1 MVLIKVKNLTKYFK
15 ISKRDKGFWGAL
27 KGLFVRKKIIKK
39 ALDGVSFEIA
49 DGEIVGY
56 LGPNG
61 AGKST
66 TIKIMCGIL
75 TPTSGE
81 CEINGF
87 VPYKQREKYVKNI
100 GVVFGQRSQLF
111 WDVPVID
118 SYYLLKDVY
127 KIPKDKFEERLKMLT
142 ETLELEEL
150 LDIPL
155 RQMSLGQKM
164 KCELAGSLLHD
175 PKILFL
181 DEPTIGLDAVSKL
194 QVREF
199 VKKINKELGVT
210 VILTTHDMNDIE
222 ALTNRIILIGKGK
235 ILYDGSFSEIKE
247 KYRTEKIITVQYAQA
262 YEDYSLEGY
271 ELLEVVDKTAKYKF
285 VGEFHLPKFTNFA
298 SKKYD
303 IIDIQVDDL
312 GLEEIMSKLYQEFE
326 I

>member
-1 MVLIKVKNLTKYFK
+1 MIRVKNLSKHFK
-15 ISKRDKGFWGAL
+15 ISKRDKGVWGAI
-27 KGLFVRKKIIKK
+27 KGLFVRKHIVKK
-39 ALDGVSFEIA
+39 ALDDISFEVG

-75 TPTSGE
+75 NPTSGE
-81 CEINGF
+81 CEIDGYI
-87 VPYKQREKYVKNI
+87 PYKDRTKYVKNI

-111 WDVPVID
+111 WDIPVID
-118 SYYLLKDVY
+118 SYYLLKDIY
-127 KIPKDKFEERLKMLT
+127 KIPKDKFEDQLKMLT
-142 ETLELEEL
+142 ETLDLKDL

-164 KCELAGSLLHD
+164 KCELAGSLIHQ

-199 VKKINKELGVT
+199 VKKINAMGVT

-235 ILYDGSFSEIKE
+235 ILYDGKFSDIKE
-247 KYRTEKIITVQYAQA
+247 KYRTEKIITVQYEKN
-262 YEDYSLEGY
+262 YEDYSLKGY
-271 ELLEVVDKTAKYKF
+271 ELIEVVDKSAKYKF
-285 VGEFHLPKFTNFA
+285 KGEFHLPKFTNFVS
-298 SKKYD
+298 SKFEVV
-303 IIDIQVDDL
+303 DIQVEDI
-312 GLEEIMSKLYQEFE
+312 GLEEIMSKLYKELE

>member
-1 MVLIKVKNLTKYFK
+1 MIKVKNLTKYFK

-155 RQMSLGQKM
+155 RQMSLGQK
-164 KCELAGSLLHD
+164 
-175 PKILFL
+175 
-181 DEPTIGLDAVSKL
+181 
-194 QVREF
+194 
-199 VKKINKELGVT
+199 
-210 VILTTHDMNDIE
+210 
-222 ALTNRIILIGKGK
+222 
-235 ILYDGSFSEIKE
+235 
-247 KYRTEKIITVQYAQA
+247 
-262 YEDYSLEGY
+262 
-271 ELLEVVDKTAKYKF
+271 
-285 VGEFHLPKFTNFA
+285 
-298 SKKYD
+298 
-303 IIDIQVDDL
+303 
-312 GLEEIMSKLYQEFE
+312 
-326 I
+326 